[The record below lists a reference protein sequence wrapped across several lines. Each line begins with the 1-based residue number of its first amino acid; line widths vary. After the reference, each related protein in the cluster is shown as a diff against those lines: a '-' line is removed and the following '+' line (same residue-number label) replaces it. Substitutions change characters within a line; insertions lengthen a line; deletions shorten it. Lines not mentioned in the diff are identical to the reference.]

1 MLLLFRKLRPI
12 FRGVSNL
19 PLPCQCS
26 FSFLFLTFPLSILL
40 FVLLFVLLFLA
51 NSFDVQL
58 VSRERREL
66 SWHSNNTD
74 RRKNR
79 TRRKKDKGEVSHLQP
94 LQSFNARKG
103 IGAPKFCFDLVI
115 IFLFLLFFTKQWR
128 KLQHILCQGFLYV
141 CRIFYCLNL
150 KKSSQSFT
158 RERNFC
164 WNWLW
169 TSASIPLTF
178 YINEDFTWF

>member
-94 LQSFNARKG
+94 LQSFNVRKG

-115 IFLFLLFFTKQWR
+115 IFLFLLFFTNQWR
-128 KLQHILCQGFLYV
+128 KLQHILCQGLLYV
-141 CRIFYCLNL
+141 PCVQNL
-150 KKSSQSFT
+150 LLSES
-158 RERNFC
+158 
-164 WNWLW
+164 
-169 TSASIPLTF
+169 
-178 YINEDFTWF
+178 